1 MNAVEFSRQ
10 AERDLEEI
18 GDFIARDNPLAADR
32 VVGALHT
39 KCLLIAQRPLLY
51 SVREDIAPGFRR
63 ALARPYGIWFQV
75 LASKTVRI
83 ERVVHGARD
92 LSALF

>member
-1 MNAVEFSRQ
+1 MIGLEFSQQ

-32 VVGALHT
+32 MVAALRAKCEVV
-39 KCLLIAQRPLLY
+39 AQRPLLY
-51 SVREDIAPGFRR
+51 PVREDIAPGFRS

-75 LASKTVRI
+75 LSSSAVRI
-83 ERVVHGARD
+83 ERNVHGARD
-92 LSALF
+92 LASLF